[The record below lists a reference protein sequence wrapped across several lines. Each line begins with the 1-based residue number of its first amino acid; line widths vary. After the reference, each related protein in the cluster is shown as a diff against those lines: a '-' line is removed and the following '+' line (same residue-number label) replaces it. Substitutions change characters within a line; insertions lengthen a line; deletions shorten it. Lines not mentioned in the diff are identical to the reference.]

1 MKLLK
6 KREKETYFWGT
17 DLELLPRQKSVHSA
31 LLLVNYFSLSFLSIN
46 TYFVTYYSKDEKN
59 QVCWNFSYVY
69 NQTLSLSLLLLYR
82 VCLGFTPT
90 SCEEYLDV
98 CASNQMIF
106 NMN

>member
-1 MKLLK
+1 MKLLT

-17 DLELLPRQKSVHSA
+17 DLELLPKQKSVHSA

-59 QVCWNFSYVY
+59 QLRWNFSYVY

-90 SCEEYLDV
+90 SCEGYLDV